1 MTEIDVFS
9 RALLEQAKRFL
20 EKAEEVTAEEER
32 AAYLHAALMLA
43 FGALEAHV
51 NSIADDFLVRP
62 ELNVLER
69 SILSEREYKLRRGK
83 FELTDNLK
91 MYRLEDR
98 IEFIHHTFS
107 SNELDKGSA
116 WWSKLKEG
124 MDLRNR
130 ITHPKE
136 HIEITVENVRNAIQA
151 IIDSLD
157 ALYMAVYRKGY
168 PPARRSLK
176 STLSF

>member
-1 MTEIDVFS
+1 MAEIDIFS
-9 RALLEQAKRFL
+9 RSLLEQAKRFL
-20 EKAEEVTAEEER
+20 EKAEEATAGEER

-51 NSIADDFLVRP
+51 NSIADDFLLRP
-62 ELNVLER
+62 ELNVLEQ
-69 SILSEREYKLRRGK
+69 SILSERDYKLRRGK
-83 FELTDNLK
+83 FELTENLK

-98 IEFIHHTFS
+98 IQFIHHKFS
-107 SNELDKGSA
+107 GTELDKSSA
-116 WWSKLKEG
+116 WWSKLKQG

-136 HIEITVENVRNAIQA
+136 HIGITVENVRDAIQA

-157 ALYMAVYRKGY
+157 ALYVAVYGKGY